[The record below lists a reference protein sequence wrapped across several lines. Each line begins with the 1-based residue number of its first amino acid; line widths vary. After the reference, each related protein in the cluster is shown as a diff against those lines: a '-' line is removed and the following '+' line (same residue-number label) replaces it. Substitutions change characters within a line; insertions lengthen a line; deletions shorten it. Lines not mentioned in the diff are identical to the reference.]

1 MVWAQWTTFPT
12 RLRACLGNQLP
23 LSFSGLVAK
32 IAVFG
37 MLVISVTTLRLEA
50 EPKMVMLVLIAVVG
64 TRIVQTVR
72 RAKFG

>member
-1 MVWAQWTTFPT
+1 
-12 RLRACLGNQLP
+12 
-23 LSFSGLVAK
+23 LVVK

-50 EPKMVMLVLIAVVG
+50 EPKMVMLVLIAIVG

-72 RAKFG
+72 RSKFG